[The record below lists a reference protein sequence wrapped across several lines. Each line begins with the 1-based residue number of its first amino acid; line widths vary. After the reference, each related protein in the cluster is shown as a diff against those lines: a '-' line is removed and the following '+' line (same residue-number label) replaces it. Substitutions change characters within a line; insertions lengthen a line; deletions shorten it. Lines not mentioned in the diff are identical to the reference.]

1 MYLWFIETDLVVR
14 DAGAAD
20 KPAWSPSWTQSP
32 EWTVECPLPC
42 DAAAEAARAERR
54 RWKQRESRDG
64 GVGPCGAS
72 RPRSHDAHER
82 NYRVD
87 RKLTA

>member
-1 MYLWFIETDLVVR
+1 MKALSRIRPAKRKGE
-14 DAGAAD
+14 AAK
-20 KPAWSPSWTQSP
+20 KPLTGV

-87 RKLTA
+87 RKLAA